1 MIKVGIIIGST
12 RPNRIGEGVA
22 KWVFEQ
28 TRGRS
33 DAEYELIDI
42 KSFNLPLLDEPVP
55 AAMSD
60 KYTQAHSRVWS
71 QKIASCDAFIFVTP
85 EYNHGTSGALKNALD
100 FLYNEWNNKVAG
112 FVGYGSAGGTRS
124 VEQLRLTMA
133 ELQIATVRTQMSFYL
148 RTDFENF
155 KTFKPSELH
164 KKSLETLLEQI
175 VSWGSAL
182 RSVRLKEEAPVID
195 SIVHQNSGSTSLH

>member
-1 MIKVGIIIGST
+1 
-12 RPNRIGEGVA
+12 
-22 KWVFEQ
+22 
-28 TRGRS
+28 
-33 DAEYELIDI
+33 
-42 KSFNLPLLDEPVP
+42 
-55 AAMSD
+55 
-60 KYTQAHSRVWS
+60 
-71 QKIASCDAFIFVTP
+71 
-85 EYNHGTSGALKNALD
+85 
-100 FLYNEWNNKVAG
+100 
-112 FVGYGSAGGTRS
+112 
-124 VEQLRLTMA
+124 
-133 ELQIATVRTQMSFYL
+133 MSFYL